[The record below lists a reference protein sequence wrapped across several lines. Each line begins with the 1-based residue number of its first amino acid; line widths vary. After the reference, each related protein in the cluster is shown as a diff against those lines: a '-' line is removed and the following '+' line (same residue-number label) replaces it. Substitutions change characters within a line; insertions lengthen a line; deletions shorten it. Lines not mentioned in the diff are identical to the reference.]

1 MLTKGELRNRIMR
14 AGRNDNLERFSLLN
28 FGDDSVSS
36 SDKTQ
41 SGKHSDRKLK
51 INLRNET
58 TLSGFITIRFS
69 FSYQK

>member
-1 MLTKGELRNRIMR
+1 MLITGELRNSIMI
-14 AGRNDNLERFSLLN
+14 AGRKDNLAKFSFRN

-41 SGKHSDRKLK
+41 RGKHSDQKLK

-58 TLSGFITIRFS
+58 ILSGFITIRFS